1 MRPGCIRLVVSGGER
16 LNWRASC
23 DNLIIIIFRIL
34 LELQNSKLF
43 LKIKNNNNNTCN
55 SVLHVLLYAKNFL
68 LEHNINKITM
78 ESDSPYRKTY
88 VYILNFFGIRP
99 ILLYYAK
106 SDWAYTIEWVYIY
119 SMYVLYV
126 Y

>member
-78 ESDSPYRKTY
+78 ESDSRHIKTY
-88 VYILNFFGIRP
+88 MYICCM
-99 ILLYYAK
+99 
-106 SDWAYTIEWVYIY
+106 YIY
-119 SMYVLYV
+119 MLYNRKILKNLKIEKKI
-126 Y
+126 